1 MKPEIAIALSGGG
14 YRAAMFHLGTL
25 SYLHHLHI
33 DEEHTFLD
41 MVNTISTISGGTLT
55 GLWYMLQYSQDA
67 ICDDSF
73 RDLYFKLINS
83 KVAEKGFKN
92 LLEKSGDSLIKEMI
106 QVYDEEFF
114 NHANFGIIL
123 DKIDHGHIHH
133 FSANG
138 TDFSNGL
145 AFRFQASRKILNQ
158 PSPFDRGFI
167 GNKEHII
174 PWNVA
179 KRIKLSEI
187 FAISSCFPGG
197 FEPIFFPSDLEIGKE
212 NGIHAALDTISEDIP
227 LMDGGIV
234 DNQGIEPI
242 LLANSQM
249 QLDDER
255 ANGKKDFPCHDL
267 IIVSDVAYPKVKPFE
282 KKKACFNSNFS
293 LGHVD
298 NLLDITLVLSLIISI
313 IFFCVGCTF
322 ISGFFWGIALIV
334 LLLCIGSRN
343 LKRYLKRVIS
353 VFPIAVDFRKL
364 WSLPFSSIIILAVNR
379 GQSFLQLSKAI
390 FMKPIRQMRY
400 NSLYATPMWKN
411 RRITNTIYEL
421 TADFGSWKNKLK
433 KNKIPSWLAPS
444 EEMQKTSKLATEMGT
459 TLWFSD
465 EDKINGTPEAL
476 LACGQYNICMNLLE
490 YIEKLKMNAENTTEA
505 HNVIMALEDQL
516 KQDWEQFKLN
526 PQWMVNDFINHKG

>member
-55 GLWYMLQYSQDA
+55 GLWYMLKYSQDA

-106 QVYDEEFF
+106 QVYDEELF

-123 DKIDHGHIHH
+123 DNIDHGHIHH

-255 ANGKKDFPCHDL
+255 ANEKKDFPCHDL

-298 NLLDITLVLSLIISI
+298 NLLDITLVISLIISI

-322 ISGFFWGIALIV
+322 ISGFFWGISLIV

-364 WSLPFSSIIILAVNR
+364 WSLPFSSIIVLAVNR

-421 TADFGSWKNKLK
+421 TADFGSWKKKLK
-433 KNKIPSWLAPS
+433 KNRIPSWLAPS

-465 EDKINGTPEAL
+465 EDKINGIPEAL

-526 PQWMVNDFINHKG
+526 PQWMVENFKCK

>member
-1 MKPEIAIALSGGG
+1 MNPEIAISLSGGG

-33 DEEHTFLD
+33 DEKYTFLD
-41 MVNTISTISGGTLT
+41 VVNTISTISGGTLT
-55 GLWYMLQYSQDA
+55 GLWYMLQYAQDT
-67 ICDDSF
+67 ICNESF
-73 RDLYFKLINS
+73 RDMYFKLVNS
-83 KVAEKGFKN
+83 KVIEKGFQN
-92 LLEKSGDSLIKEMI
+92 LLEKSGESLIKEMV
-106 QVYDEEFF
+106 QVYDKEFF
-114 NHANFGIIL
+114 NHATFGVVL
-123 DKIDHGHIHH
+123 DKIDYGHIHH

-145 AFRFQASRKILNQ
+145 AFRFQASRKILSQ

-174 PWNVA
+174 PWDIA

-212 NGIHAALDTISEDIP
+212 NGIHAVLDTISEDIP

-249 QLDDER
+249 QIDDKR
-255 ANGKKDFPCHDL
+255 AIGKKDFPCHDL
-267 IIVSDVAYPKVKPFE
+267 IIVSDVAYPKVGTFE
-282 KKKACFNSNFS
+282 KKKACLNFKFS
-293 LGHVD
+293 LAQID
-298 NLLDITLVLSLIISI
+298 TLLNISLMVSI
-313 IFFCVGCTF
+313 ITSITFFCIGCTF
-322 ISGFFWGIALIV
+322 ISGVLFGFALFF
-334 LLLCIGSRN
+334 LLFYFFSRS
-343 LKRYLKRVIS
+343 LKRYLKQSIS
-353 VFPIAVDFRKL
+353 DFPIAVDFQKL
-364 WSLPFSSIIILAVNR
+364 WSLPFSSIFVLAVNR
-379 GQSFLQLSKAI
+379 VKSFLQLSKAI

-400 NSLYATPMWKN
+400 NSLYTTPIWKN

-433 KNKIPSWLAPS
+433 KGKIPSWLAPS
-444 EEMQKTSKLATEMGT
+444 AEMQKTSKLATEMGT

-465 EDKINGTPEAL
+465 EDKANKIPEAL
-476 LACGQYNICMNLLE
+476 FACGQYNICMNLLE

-505 HNVIMALEDQL
+505 HYVIMALEDQL
-516 KQDWEQFKLN
+516 KQDWELFKLN
-526 PQWMVNDFINHKG
+526 PQWMVEYFICNKE

>member
-1 MKPEIAIALSGGG
+1 MKPEIAISLSGGG

-33 DEEHTFLD
+33 DEKYTFLD
-41 MVNTISTISGGTLT
+41 VVNTISTISGGTLT
-55 GLWYMLQYSQDA
+55 GLWYMLQYAQDT
-67 ICDDSF
+67 ICNESF
-73 RDLYFKLINS
+73 RDMYFKLVNS
-83 KVAEKGFKN
+83 KVVEKGFQN
-92 LLEKSGDSLIKEMI
+92 LLEKSGESLIKEMV

-114 NHANFGIIL
+114 NHATFGVIL

-145 AFRFQASRKILNQ
+145 AFRFQASRKILSQ

-167 GNKEHII
+167 GNKEHIV
-174 PWNVA
+174 PWDIA

-212 NGIHAALDTISEDIP
+212 NGIYAALDTISQDIP

-249 QLDDER
+249 QCDDER
-255 ANGKKDFPCHDL
+255 AFGKKDFPCHDL
-267 IIVSDVAYPKVKPFE
+267 IIVSDVAYPKVGAFE
-282 KKKACFNSNFS
+282 KKKASFNFEFS
-293 LGHVD
+293 LAKLD
-298 NLLDITLVLSLIISI
+298 TLLNISLKVSI
-313 IFFCVGCTF
+313 ITSITFFCIGYIF
-322 ISGFFWGIALIV
+322 ISGILFGFALFFLFFYF
-334 LLLCIGSRN
+334 CSTS
-343 LKRYLKRVIS
+343 LKRYLKQSIS
-353 VFPIAVDFRKL
+353 DFPIAVDFPKL
-364 WSLPFSSIIILAVNR
+364 WSLPFSSIFVLAINR
-379 GQSFLQLSKAI
+379 VKSFLQLSKAI

-400 NSLYATPMWKN
+400 NSLYTTPIWKN

-421 TADFGSWKNKLK
+421 TADFGSWKNKITK
-433 KNKIPSWLAPS
+433 GKIPSWLAPS
-444 EEMQKTSKLATEMGT
+444 TEMQKTSKLATEMGT

-465 EDKINGTPEAL
+465 EDKANKIPEAL

-490 YIEKLKMNAENTTEA
+490 YIEKLKKDNVNTTEA
-505 HNVIMALEDQL
+505 HNIIMVLENQL
-516 KQDWEQFKLN
+516 KQDWELFKSN
-526 PQWMVNDFINHKG
+526 PQWLVNYFINHKG